1 MSEFEED
8 ATLKICLWVSLF
20 CTERAA
26 VAAKIAAGDND
37 FIAIVIVA
45 DSNQPAMPC
54 GASRKV
60 LAEFNARSKSL
71 RPQSDSRGRSLAL
84 SDLLPLPKPGI
95 V

>member
-60 LAEFNARSKSL
+60 LAELTRDQNHCVHNRIPEA
-71 RPQSDSRGRSLAL
+71 G
-84 SDLLPLPKPGI
+84 